1 MPSKRAGAR
10 AETPE
15 GTRLSREQELSSS
28 RRTGEHEEPPQRA
41 TYSMS
46 TASPMAQR
54 TPAATTVADA
64 PIAES
69 SRSAGATALMPLQ
82 QVQCFVCGSHLSFQP
97 GSAWILCPGCLTV
110 LNLQPMLDPRAFGGH
125 TICPDCQFMVYFPV
139 ECRRVTCAYCS
150 LAIDVAPPQ
159 QITCAACRARL
170 LYNAALSSPIMC
182 LVCQTVMRSDGQI
195 IQSPYASPQTSAAAA
210 AAAVTPPTL
219 MTAGA
224 TPPQA
229 QIMPPV
235 GPFPYQQMQ
244 PAVAPATASLG
255 LPQTGRIASPGRAMV
270 STSVEP
276 SSPSGASA
284 RPVRRRSGAL
294 HTAVTWSGRA
304 SSLVPSAALRPAETA
319 SAISSPLTAVAS
331 TEEPSAMAA
340 GMAAAA
346 AGIPSASHPMET
358 GITAS
363 STPVQRP
370 AAAPTTTRT
379 TSTANESASSGA
391 SAESASSPSLARAS

>member
-15 GTRLSREQELSSS
+15 GTRSSREQELSSS
-28 RRTGEHEEPPQRA
+28 RRTGEHEEPAQRA

-54 TPAATTVADA
+54 TSAATAVAGA
-64 PIAES
+64 PVAES
-69 SRSAGATALMPLQ
+69 SRSAGTTGLMPLQ

-97 GSAWILCPGCLTV
+97 SSAWILCPGCLTV

-125 TICPDCQFMVYFPV
+125 VICPGCQFMVYFPV

-150 LAIDVAPPQ
+150 LTIDVAPPQ
-159 QITCAACRARL
+159 QITCAACRACL
-170 LYNAALSSPIMC
+170 LYNAAPSSPIMC

-195 IQSPYASPQTSAAAA
+195 IQSPYTSPQTSAA

-219 MTAGA
+219 MTAVA

-244 PAVAPATASLG
+244 PAIAPTTASLG

-270 STSVEP
+270 STSAEP
-276 SSPSGASA
+276 SGPSGASA
-284 RPVRRRSGAL
+284 RPVRRRSGAQ
-294 HTAVTWSGRA
+294 HIAATWSGRA

-319 SAISSPLTAVAS
+319 SAISSPLATVAS
-331 TEEPSAMAA
+331 TEEPSTMAA
-340 GMAAAA
+340 GMATA
-346 AGIPSASHPMET
+346 AGTPSTSHPMET
-358 GITAS
+358 GVTAS
-363 STPVQRP
+363 TTPVQRP
-370 AAAPTTTRT
+370 TAAPTTTRT
-379 TSTANESASSGA
+379 TSTANESASSGT